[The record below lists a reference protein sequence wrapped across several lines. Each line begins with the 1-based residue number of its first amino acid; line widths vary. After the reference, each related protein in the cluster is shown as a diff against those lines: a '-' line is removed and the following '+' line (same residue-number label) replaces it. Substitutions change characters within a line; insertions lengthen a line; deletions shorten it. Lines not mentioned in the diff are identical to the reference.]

1 MNCGDKKKT
10 KKTPLTP
17 GKIALKTQGMVLNFA
32 TFMAKAELPQ
42 SFINRHRSQGISA
55 GIERFFLTTL
65 RPLQKSTVLIG
76 SSSVLGDVT
85 QGEKPVHYGFWPIK
99 TPFIALHSNRTWTL
113 YFRRWVWERE
123 RERETTIKDIKTTF
137 TLSLASM
144 LLTTDPCFFL

>member
-99 TPFIALHSNRTWTL
+99 TPFIALHSNRT
-113 YFRRWVWERE
+113 
-123 RERETTIKDIKTTF
+123 
-137 TLSLASM
+137 
-144 LLTTDPCFFL
+144 

>member
-1 MNCGDKKKT
+1 
-10 KKTPLTP
+10 
-17 GKIALKTQGMVLNFA
+17 MVLNFA

-85 QGEKPVHYGFWPIK
+85 QGEKAVHYGFWPIK
-99 TPFIALHSNRTWTL
+99 TPFIALHSNRT
-113 YFRRWVWERE
+113 
-123 RERETTIKDIKTTF
+123 
-137 TLSLASM
+137 
-144 LLTTDPCFFL
+144 